1 VAYRHLNDFSVTT
14 QSWYP
19 LFRSRQIR
27 RGRARTALALNRK
40 LAIYRDERGVPH
52 ALDARCAH
60 MGADLGEGRVIAGRL
75 ECPLH
80 RWQYDAAGRV
90 CAAPF
95 EANVPPRRVRA
106 YPAVDRHG
114 FVWIFNGPAPL
125 FEIPAVDEHRF
136 RSFPLPSQT
145 FSNHP
150 HFLTANGLDWRHMQT
165 LHDMEL
171 ASPSTCRREGSY
183 GVRVDHVLRPASRWL
198 KAATGTRGRYL
209 RASFETTGSNT
220 AIVTVGDPPDFHL
233 LFANTPLNNRTTRTR
248 AIVFLP
254 RRRPLRFVSSLWL
267 YLILTFFVLLR
278 QDHKIFQTTDFIPG
292 FTDVD
297 DAFALFGQVVGELPT
312 Y

>member
-1 VAYRHLNDFSVTT
+1 MAYRHLNDFSVTT

-19 LFRSRQIR
+19 LFRSREVR
-27 RGRARTALALNRK
+27 RGRARTAHVLNRK
-40 LAIYRDERGVPH
+40 IAVYRDASGAPH

-60 MGADLGEGRVIAGRL
+60 MGADLGGGRVVDAGL

-80 RWQYDAAGRV
+80 RWQYDAGGRV

-95 EANVPPRRVRA
+95 EPVVPARRVRA
-106 YPAVDRHG
+106 YPAVDRYG
-114 FVWIFNGPAPL
+114 FVWTFNGPAPL
-125 FEIPAVDEHRF
+125 FEIPAVDERRF
-136 RSFPLPSQT
+136 AGFPLPSQT
-145 FSNHP
+145 FNNHP

-171 ASPSTCRREGSY
+171 AAESTCQRQGAY
-183 GVRVDHVLRPASRWL
+183 GVRVDHRLRPASRWL
-198 KAATGTRGRYL
+198 RAATGTLRRYI
-209 RASFETTGSNT
+209 RASFETFGSNT
-220 AIVTVGDPPDFHL
+220 AIVTVGNPPEFHL

-254 RRRPLRFVSSLWL
+254 RRQPLRFVSSLWL

>member
-1 VAYRHLNDFSVTT
+1 LNDFSVAT

-19 LFRSRQIR
+19 LFRSREIR
-27 RGRARTALALNRK
+27 RGRARTAHVLNRK
-40 LAIYRDERGVPH
+40 IAVYRDASGVPH

-60 MGADLGEGRVIAGRL
+60 MGADLGAGRVAGDRL

-80 RWQYDAAGRV
+80 RWQYDAGGRV

-95 EANVPPRRVRA
+95 EAAVPARRVRA
-106 YPAVDRHG
+106 YPAVDRYG
-114 FVWIFNGPAPL
+114 FVWTFNGPAPL
-125 FEIPAVDEHRF
+125 FDIPAVDEERF
-136 RSFPLPSQT
+136 VAFPLPSQT
-145 FSNHP
+145 FNNHP

-165 LHDMEL
+165 LHEMEL
-171 ASPSTCRREGSY
+171 AAQSTCQRQGAY
-183 GVRVDHVLRPASRWL
+183 GVRVDHMLRPASRWL
-198 KAATGTRGRYL
+198 KAATGTLRRYI
-209 RASFETTGSNT
+209 RASFETFGSNT
-220 AIVTVGDPPDFHL
+220 AVVTVGSPTDFHL

-254 RRRPLRFVSSLWL
+254 RRQPLRFVSSLWL
-267 YLILTFFVLLR
+267 YLVLTFFVLLR